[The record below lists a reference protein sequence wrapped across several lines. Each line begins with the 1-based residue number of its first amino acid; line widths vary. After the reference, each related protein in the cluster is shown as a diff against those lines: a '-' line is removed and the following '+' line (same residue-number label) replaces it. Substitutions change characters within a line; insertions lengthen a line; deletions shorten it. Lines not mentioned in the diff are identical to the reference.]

1 MLAERGCVMLQV
13 LFVVRCLVLA
23 CLWKLAGSTSLL
35 GVVYYTSSVLQHCFF
50 RYYYICKSIKRKII
64 KVIKKYFFCKLNIKI
79 ATSNHDKLRQ
89 NACDKNFFFHF
100 SFFSPVR

>member
-50 RYYYICKSIKRKII
+50 RYYYICKYIKRKII
-64 KVIKKYFFCKLNIKI
+64 SHKKIFLLQTQY
-79 ATSNHDKLRQ
+79 
-89 NACDKNFFFHF
+89 KNCNFK
-100 SFFSPVR
+100 S